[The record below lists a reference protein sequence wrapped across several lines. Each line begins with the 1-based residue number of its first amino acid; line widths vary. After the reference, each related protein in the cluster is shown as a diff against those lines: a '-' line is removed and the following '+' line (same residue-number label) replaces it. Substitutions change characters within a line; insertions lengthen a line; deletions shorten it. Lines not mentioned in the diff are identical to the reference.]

1 MGKKEKLF
9 ESAKNSAKNF
19 KFNDLIKLA
28 EYYGFVFKRQKGS
41 HTMMKHKKEKIF
53 MNFQDKNGEAK
64 PYQVKQL
71 LDAID
76 EFNL

>member
-9 ESAKNSAKNF
+9 ESAKNSVKNF

-28 EYYGFVFKRQKGS
+28 EYYGFVLKRQKGS
-41 HTMMKHKKEKIF
+41 HTMMKHTKEQIF

-71 LDAID
+71 LDAIE